1 MIHTYNT
8 VNSQLKKVHFFLN
21 RELFD
26 LRKIYLVN
34 LIAPTLLPL
43 PPLLVMFII
52 SLISILKQFCFSF
65 EKQF

>member
-43 PPLLVMFII
+43 TPLLVMFII